1 MRGRLALAVVCLAA
15 ASTAPSSADGD
26 AFVHPVVWR
35 DFDDRDQAVVWV
47 FLRDKDIAD
56 VDRALADL
64 AATYDGRAIARRELR
79 RKRPGLFDITDLPVS
94 PRYERAIGDIVDR
107 VRARSRWLNAISVE
121 ATREQIEQLAQ
132 LPFVDRIQPVRRGAI
147 DHVSTRDREAGDA
160 DGSFYGLSEAQFDTI
175 NLPPVHDAGFTGNGV
190 VIGVLDTGFLR
201 THEAFNQ
208 PGHVLSVIA
217 EYDFINDD
225 PNTAPETGDDP
236 NQHIHGTLILGVMG
250 GYKPGTFVGAAYD
263 ASFIL
268 CKTEDVTDEYPAEE
282 DYYVAGLEFIEANGG
297 DVATSSLGYIDW
309 YTQEDLDGM
318 TAVTTIGVNIAT
330 DNGVHCCTAA
340 GNSGHDGDPSS
351 SHLIAPADAFDVFT
365 VGAVNIF
372 GEEAGFSSDGPTAD
386 GRVKPEILAVG
397 DAAATIAAWD
407 DTGYTDAAGTSM
419 STPHIAAVVACLV
432 EAGPSW
438 TVEQMRDAIT
448 LTGTDYVANGQTDP
462 LFIRGYGIADAFAA
476 LEAGPDSD
484 VTLTNLSMLTGTIIS
499 GGLADLDVS
508 DDVHLRTRSGFG
520 QSFIDLHKTE
530 FLVDALAPLGDHA
543 TLDLAIE
550 SRLNQPSGTAR
561 IRMFDHGAG
570 AFVTVAQYAINNTDA
585 LFNLADLDASRYV
598 AADGSIR
605 AELRHVVF
613 VPIFAFR
620 FDSFFDLIRFA
631 VD

>member
-1 MRGRLALAVVCLAA
+1 MRGRLVLCVLLLSAA
-15 ASTAPSSADGD
+15 TTLPTQANAG
-26 AFVHPVVWR
+26 AFVHPAVWR
-35 DFDDRDQAVVWV
+35 DFDERDQTIAWV
-47 FLRDKDIAD
+47 FLLDKDITD
-56 VDRALADL
+56 IDRALADL
-64 AATYDGRAIARRELR
+64 AATYDDRAIARRELR
-79 RKRPGLFDITDLPVS
+79 RTRPGLFDLADLPVS

-107 VRARSRWLNAISVE
+107 VRARSRWLNAVSVE
-121 ATREQIEQLAQ
+121 ATREQIEQLAR
-132 LPFVDRIQPVRRGAI
+132 LPFVDHIQPVRRGTFDEIAARE
-147 DHVSTRDREAGDA
+147 RDAGDV
-160 DGSFYGLSEAQFDTI
+160 DGSFYGLSEEQFNTI
-175 NLPPVHDAGFTGNGV
+175 NLPPVHDAGFTGDGV

-217 EYDFINDD
+217 EHDFVNDD
-225 PNTAPETGDDP
+225 PNTAPESGDDP
-236 NQHIHGTLILGVMG
+236 NQHVHGTLILGVMG

-330 DNGVHCCTAA
+330 GNGVHCCTAA
-340 GNSGHDGDPSS
+340 GNSGHDGDPST

-407 DTGYTDAAGTSM
+407 DAGYTDASGTSM

-438 TVEQMRDAIT
+438 TVAQMRDAIT
-448 LTGTDYVANGQTDP
+448 LTGTDYIANGQTDP
-462 LFIRGYGIADAFAA
+462 LFIRGYGIADALAA
-476 LEAGPDSD
+476 LNAGPDPA
-484 VTLTNLSMLTGTIIS
+484 VALTDLSMLTGTIIS
-499 GGLADLDVS
+499 GGLAELDVS
-508 DDVHLRTRSGFG
+508 DDAHLRTRSGFG

-543 TLDLAIE
+543 SLHLAIE

-561 IRMFDHGAG
+561 IRMFDHGDS
-570 AFVTVAQYAINNTDA
+570 AFVTVAQYALNNTDA
-585 LFNLADLDASRYV
+585 LFTIADLDPSRYV

-620 FDSFFDLIRFA
+620 FDSFFDVIRFA